1 MATNCNYCLNEITDH
16 FLNCLQCN
24 KDVHISCLKELPE
37 DGILLGD
44 IFYDLKCAKCRSP
57 ENEDIKRKKLRW

>member
-1 MATNCNYCLNEITDH
+1 MATVCNYCSKEITDD

-24 KDVHISCLKELPE
+24 KDVHISCLKVPE

-44 IFYDLKCAKCRSP
+44 IFYDLRCAKCRSP
-57 ENEDIKRKKLRW
+57 EKEEIKRRKLRW